1 MSENKFNVITYNTN
15 SEKICHWSKGLNMVI
30 TKDNVTICLNEE
42 EIKQLVNTLPR
53 TFGGSY

>member
-1 MSENKFNVITYNTN
+1 MGESNFNVLTYNMN
-15 SEKICHWSKGLNMVI
+15 PEKISHWAKGLNMVI